1 MPQVSPYLKPV
12 TDPAILAQLNAP
24 NEPNQF
30 PAKLT
35 LRDGRV
41 IRMPAGLTP
50 EQVGLIA
57 DAATKSPPAQNLNLR
72 LTPVT
77 DPAILAQL
85 NAPDPNFPIQEKTN
99 REAGPPA
106 TGFLPSLKVG
116 VQATGRGL
124 ADIAGAPVDLMTGA
138 INAGSGLVNSTALP
152 AAEFLGSWLAGQDVE
167 LPRIPRVTNAIGGS
181 DNIADMAETGFEAFG
196 GEAVE
201 RDDMTD
207 FQKLGYDV
215 DRYTTQAAVSGATLA
230 KTAAGKAANDVGTL
244 LRPYTQGNVGRTLAG
259 DTAGGA
265 GAGVAMNAYEEH
277 MPDEAKGPL
286 TSLLAV
292 MLGGIG
298 GSTAM
303 NLVESPATMAKK
315 LQGWLPDSDPVLRDP
330 ETGNAPRTRNADQ
343 AAQYLQKGASDS
355 AAASEAIAKNQSYF
369 EEVGGA
375 APTTGLM
382 SDDLGLQMLEKSQR
396 IADPKP
402 FLERDKAVRTSAA
415 HDLETIRP
423 ADGDPNVSRAL
434 ARDIVDTK
442 RGAANDAV
450 KSAEANVHGAEGDE
464 RALMQEYRPF
474 AGGGSVASEDL
485 DKVLVG
491 ETMKPMQK
499 RKNDLFA
506 AVDPEGDIM
515 RSTDPLVRLAAALR
529 GETEGLPP
537 SVQREVLPETLLK
550 DLEATS
556 TAQGGTGE
564 MSFRDLNDT
573 RAVISSMEQQA
584 RAAGQSPLAD
594 TLQRFKNTINQDGKA
609 LAADGSEA
617 GNRAMAADTYY
628 RDTFAPLFSEGEG
641 GKLRKD
647 INRDD
652 LARSNTP
659 PTATGR
665 RFLREGAGG
674 AEAAGSLQRILAAAP
689 NPPAGADAARRFV
702 LDDLARTVGA
712 DGKVSET
719 SLRKWINARS
729 GMLSQIPA
737 IDKEVRGLL
746 QEASGRSAKT
756 GAMKLE
762 LERASAGLKRTEKEI
777 DQSALSLLIDADPRN
792 AAASVMRSSD
802 PVAAATELQ
811 ATFAGNKAAERGWR
825 AAVADH
831 LIESLGTSSKAGIA
845 DDIDAVSLDKLATY
859 FRKNEATLK
868 VVFGED
874 MKHLQQAR
882 RRLELL
888 SKKAVQAAR
897 GGEVPKSGL
906 VTMLKK
912 PLDVV
917 LRLTYGALEGGSRM
931 RKYNVLAEQ
940 LPDTTSAANELVK
953 RAMFDPEVA
962 KHLLT
967 RPVEEVAK
975 PAWNKKLNRLMGWAE
990 AGRESGETEDRFTN

>member
-1 MPQVSPYLKPV
+1 MAS
-12 TDPAILAQLNAP
+12 
-24 NEPNQF
+24 
-30 PAKLT
+30 LT
-35 LRDGRV
+35 LRDGR
-41 IRMPAGLTP
+41 IIDMPDGLTADQVQAIAAAASQPAAPAPAPNATPQLPP
-50 EQVGLIA
+50 ERA
-57 DAATKSPPAQNLNLR
+57 
-72 LTPVT
+72 
-77 DPAILAQL
+77 
-85 NAPDPNFPIQEKTN
+85 
-99 REAGPPA
+99 PA
-106 TGFLPSLKVG
+106 TGFLPGLKIG
-116 VQATGRGL
+116 TQATGRGL

-152 AAEFLGSWLAGQDVE
+152 AAEFLGSWLAGQDIE
-167 LPRIPRVTNAIGGS
+167 LPRIPRVKNALLGS
-181 DNIADMAETGFEAFG
+181 DQIADVAETGFEALG
-196 GEAVE
+196 GDAIE
-201 RDDMTD
+201 RDEMID

-215 DRYTTQAAVSGATLA
+215 DRYTTQAAVSGAAMA
-230 KTAAGKAANDVGTL
+230 KKAAGKAANEVGTL
-244 LRPYTQGNVGRTLAG
+244 LRPYTHGNVGRTLAG

-265 GAGVAMNAYEEH
+265 GAGAAMNAYDEN

-303 NLVESPATMAKK
+303 NLVESPATLAKK

-330 ETGNAPRTRNADQ
+330 ETGNSPRTRNADQ

-355 AAASEAIAKNQSYF
+355 TAASEAIAKNQSYF
-369 EEVGGA
+369 EEAGGA
-375 APTTGLM
+375 APTTGLL

-423 ADGDPNVSRAL
+423 ADGDPNLPRAL
-434 ARDIVDTK
+434 ARDIVNTK

-450 KSAEANVHGAEGDE
+450 RGAEAGVRGAEGSE
-464 RALMQEYRPF
+464 RELMQGYQPY

-485 DKVLVG
+485 DKVVVG

-499 RKNDLFA
+499 QKNDLFA

-515 RSTDPLVRLAAALR
+515 RSTDPLVRLAASLR

-550 DLEATS
+550 DLEALDILE
-556 TAQGGTGE
+556 GGTGE

-584 RAAGQSPLAD
+584 RAAGQGPLAD
-594 TLQRFKNTINQDGKA
+594 TLQRFKDTISQDGKA

-617 GNRAMAADTYY
+617 GNRAMAADSYY
-628 RDTFAPLFSEGEG
+628 QDTFAPLFSEGEG

-659 PTATGR
+659 PTATAQ
-665 RFLREGAGG
+665 RFLRPGAGG
-674 AEAAGSLQRILAAAP
+674 KEAAVSLQRILAAAP
-689 NPPAGADAARRFV
+689 NPQAGADAARRFV
-702 LDDLARTVGA
+702 LDDLTRAVGA

-719 SLRKWINARS
+719 SLRKWINART

-746 QEASGRSAKT
+746 KEVTNRSAKT
-756 GAMKLE
+756 GAMKME
-762 LERASAGLKRTEKEI
+762 LERTSAGLKRTDKEI
-777 DQSALSLLIDADPRN
+777 EQSALSLIIDADPRH

-811 ATFAGNKAAERGWR
+811 ATFKGNKAAERGWR

-845 DDIDAVSLDKLATY
+845 DDIDAVSLDRLVTS
-859 FRKNEATLK
+859 FRKNEAALK

-874 MKHLQQAR
+874 MQYLQQAR

-888 SKKAVQAAR
+888 SNKAVQAAR
-897 GGEVPKSGL
+897 AGNEVPKSGVVNL
-906 VTMLKK
+906 IKK

-931 RKYNVLAEQ
+931 KKYNVMAEQ
-940 LPDTTSAANELVK
+940 LPDTTAAANELVK
-953 RAMFDPEVA
+953 RAMFDPKVA
-962 KHLLT
+962 RHLLS
-967 RPVEEVAK
+967 RPVAEVGT
-975 PAWNKKLNRLMGWAE
+975 PAWNRKLSRLMGWAE
-990 AGRESGETEDRFTN
+990 AGRVSGEDRN